1 MSQCMRF
8 SRDWLGTWGF
18 MHEIS
23 YWIMHNGFCDYAL
36 PNLQIRCVFTC
47 SPHGTWFFGGQ
58 NLPWYSYVP
67 WIHPLNIISK
77 LANTFPC
84 QPPKRRNRNLK
95 VGTGHMH
102 FVSLMPQKTMT
113 PLEPQPSVNL
123 AQFENTSHSMTG
135 SVLCSILTPINPFC
149 KKNSLNTLHLS
160 PMDVDTM

>member
-8 SRDWLGTWGF
+8 SGDRLGTRGF

-36 PNLQIRCVFTC
+36 PNLQTHRVFTC

-58 NLPWYSYVP
+58 NLPWYAYVP
-67 WIHPLNIISK
+67 RIHPLNIISK

-84 QPPKRRNRNLK
+84 QPPKRRNGNL
-95 VGTGHMH
+95 TGRMH
-102 FVSLMPQKTMT
+102 LVSLVPQKTVT

-123 AQFENTSHSMTG
+123 ARFENTSHSMTG
-135 SVLCSILTPINPFC
+135 SALCSISTPINPFR
-149 KKNSLNTLHLS
+149 KKNSLNTSHLS